1 MKPASL
7 NEFLSY
13 WDSIRHGKSMPGRQ
27 DIDPGDIPA
36 MLPFV
41 FLVDVVDEGD
51 DFRYRLVGTDI
62 VRNTKMDYRW
72 VTSCCTSTVLAS
84 NKITTSRD
92 FCCTPSK
99 PANYCRYKFIADF
112 LTLLVAIRG
121 STYSSAHP
129 VPTRSR
135 GWGVRFAMKGRA
147 VVPISNGPR
156 TRPTV

>member
-62 VRNTKMDYRW
+62 VRNTKMDFTNCPLSEIRDIGSQQNLIELYQR
-72 VTSCCTSTVLAS
+72 VVSSKATIRERFPFETRGGVKKYYDVAVAPLAR
-84 NKITTSRD
+84 NGRD
-92 FCCTPSK
+92 IDMLFGY
-99 PANYCRYKFIADF
+99 ALHGEDA
-112 LTLLVAIRG
+112 
-121 STYSSAHP
+121 
-129 VPTRSR
+129 
-135 GWGVRFAMKGRA
+135 A
-147 VVPISNGPR
+147 V
-156 TRPTV
+156 